1 MKTLL
6 TSSLLISTYKTS
18 KKRIK
23 WQGVEMEDISG
34 NAVVGGFMSNQ
45 KTSLQNC
52 FITMARLGMPI
63 FSNQ

>member
-1 MKTLL
+1 MKHLL
-6 TSSLLISTYKTS
+6 TSSKVFVMLSMYKTS

-23 WQGVEMEDISG
+23 RQVVEMEDISG

-52 FITMARLGMPI
+52 
-63 FSNQ
+63 